1 MELLTQK
8 FNPMDK
14 AILLDF
20 VKRFWKAALIASL
33 LIIIYFLFNR
43 TKSLE
48 ARVEETTSI
57 AKEHEIKAKFYKG
70 IYDDLMEKDNALEV
84 KYDSLVL
91 EKDKIKIK
99 YHEKIKL
106 VNKYTV
112 SDMQHYFDERTK

>member
-8 FNPMDK
+8 FNLMDK
-14 AILLDF
+14 AILLDLIR
-20 VKRFWKAALIASL
+20 RFWKAALIASL
-33 LIIIYFLFNR
+33 LFIIHFLFNR

-48 ARVEETTSI
+48 AKVEKANSI
-57 AKEHEIKAKFYKG
+57 AKEHEIKAKFYKD
-70 IYDDLMEKDNALEV
+70 IYSDLMDKDNALEI

-99 YHEKIKL
+99 YHEKIKW

-112 SDMQHYFDERTK
+112 SDMQQYFNDRTK

>member
-1 MELLTQK
+1 
-8 FNPMDK
+8 MDK

-20 VKRFWKAALIASL
+20 VKRFWKAALIVSL
-33 LIIIYFLFNR
+33 LIVIYFLFNR
-43 TKSLE
+43 TGALE
-48 ARVEETTSI
+48 RQVEESNSK

-70 IYDDLMEKDNALEV
+70 IYDDLMEKDNVLEV

-112 SDMQHYFDERTK
+112 SDMQYYFDERTK